1 MVGPAEGHVACGTE
15 TERGRMVEPDE
26 IFAAIAVLV
35 PPEQEK

>member
-1 MVGPAEGHVACGTE
+1 MVGPAEGHVVCGTE